1 MVAQN
6 IAFGIIAAAMAIG
19 AIRVVTTNNVVH
31 AALWLVV
38 VLGGAA
44 AQYILLAAEF
54 VAVTQVLIYIGAVI
68 VLFLFGTMLTRARI
82 GRADD
87 LNNPQ
92 WPIALVVA
100 LALAGTLGYVLI
112 DAFGKHELP
121 KDSAVATQVPRLSNR
136 WLEEVEAQRDW
147 EYFTPADYER
157 LKARFGINWV
167 LIERPA
173 REGLDCPYE
182 NAALLVCRVP

>member
-1 MVAQN
+1 VVAQN

-44 AQYILLAAEF
+44 AQYVLLAAEF
-54 VAVTQVLIYIGAVI
+54 VAVTQVLIYVGAII

-87 LNNPQ
+87 LNNRQ
-92 WPIALVVA
+92 WPIALLVA
-100 LALAGTLGYVLI
+100 LVLAGTLGYVLI
-112 DAFGKHELP
+112 DAFGDDQLP
-121 KDSAVATQVPRLSNR
+121 KDPAVATTQQVSDSIFSTYLIP
-136 WLEEVEAQRDW
+136 
-147 EYFTPADYER
+147 F
-157 LKARFGINWV
+157 WV
-167 LIERPA
+167 LSVV
-173 REGLDCPYE
+173 LT
-182 NAALLVCRVP
+182 AALIGAIVLARRD